1 MKKVLAIVGPTASGK
16 SSFAVMMAHRLKAE
30 IISADSVQVYRG
42 MDIGSGKITKEQMQ
56 GIPHH
61 LIDILSPKEPYS
73 VFDFQQNA
81 RREIEDCKV
90 LPILCGGTGLYLKS
104 CLYDYEF
111 TEGQTQAN
119 DVYEKMDSEALY
131 ELLKH
136 RDPVQAEKIHPNNR
150 RRVIRSLNIYDT
162 SGIRQSDAE
171 RMQEHRMIYDVYLAG
186 CTMERETL
194 YARIN
199 ERTASMFDKGLTQE
213 VQTLLDLGVTFD
225 DPGMQGIGYREFKA
239 YYDGECTLTE
249 VRELIQ
255 QHSRQFAKR
264 QYTWLNHQ
272 MPVHW
277 IQMDHEAEKQKG
289 IEQIEEWYR
298 TNTQGQNC

>member
-16 SSFAVMMAHRLKAE
+16 SSFAVMMAQRLHAE

-42 MDIGSGKITKEQMQ
+42 LDIGSGKITKEEMQ

-61 LIDILSPKEPYS
+61 LINILNPSEPYS
-73 VFDFQQNA
+73 VFDFQKNA
-81 RREIEDCKV
+81 RRAIEECDT

-104 CLYDYEF
+104 CLYDYAF
-111 TEGQTQAN
+111 TEKQTQVN
-119 DVYEKMDSEALY
+119 EEYEKMDSDALY
-131 ELLKH
+131 QLLKM
-136 RDPVQAEKIHPNNR
+136 RDPIQAEKIHPNNR
-150 RRVIRSLNIYDT
+150 RRVIRSMNIYDT

-171 RMQEHRMIYDVYLAG
+171 KQQKHQMIYDVYLAG
-186 CTMERETL
+186 CTMERDTL

-199 ERTASMFDKGLTQE
+199 ARTSSMFDEGLAEE
-213 VQTLLDLGVTFD
+213 VQKLLDAGVTFD
-225 DPGMQGIGYREFKA
+225 APSMQAIGYKEFRA
-239 YYDGECTLTE
+239 YYEGKCTLSE
-249 VRELIQ
+249 VKEQIQ

-277 IQMDHEAEKQKG
+277 IKMDEEEDKQKG
-289 IEQIEEWYR
+289 IEQIETWYR
-298 TNTQGQNC
+298 TKTPEQNY